1 MKVSELTTIIEN
13 IVSNEIRKT
22 IMEENNGKKEVYHI
36 KCEGI
41 PLATFESEEEANDAL
56 PDYKDKHKDGELII
70 EKGVYENHDDMMDKL
85 DEMNDQLEETENM
98 ENTQPMEGNEFSGAL
113 KAAKDAGEKTFSVD
127 GKEYDVEECWSKQM
141 EEECD
146 ECGSEM
152 KEEDD
157 YETVQKRGRRYE
169 RFPLKSDEDNDV

>member
-56 PDYKDKHKDGELII
+56 PDYKDKYKDGELII
-70 EKGVYENHDDMMDKL
+70 EKEVYENHVFGVERRDVDS
-85 DEMNDQLEETENM
+85 QY
-98 ENTQPMEGNEFSGAL
+98 SGRSQAL
-113 KAAKDAGEKTFSVD
+113 
-127 GKEYDVEECWSKQM
+127 
-141 EEECD
+141 
-146 ECGSEM
+146 
-152 KEEDD
+152 
-157 YETVQKRGRRYE
+157 GRRAFF
-169 RFPLKSDEDNDV
+169 R